1 VRGIVVKDGAV
12 DSQRRSEL
20 LRELVGRTDME
31 KFIDVLLDSFWN
43 RPELLELNP
52 PRAETRAWVRWN
64 VQLMSR
70 WLVDSQPPDEL
81 ALERIR
87 EFAYQRAADGTP
99 ADLVPANFRRA
110 VRFAWDA
117 LLQAA
122 TEDERRALIESADQ
136 LFEYIDL
143 VSEIF
148 AQAYSDSA
156 NPDSASY
163 DECQARSLL
172 GRFNRQET
180 LLTED
185 YEFAD
190 RIGFELKGAC
200 RAFVV
205 AWQKPHA
212 AHYAAWAARLRSA
225 HMLAAYENK
234 RVVGLCHGA
243 FPWQRLEP
251 DAEAIISEQGVYV
264 HGDLRRTFDDLK
276 AVVEIAVNRGQTG
289 VISLDSYLPDLLL
302 RRSPHVAN
310 RIHARIYGSLQDS
323 HPHFV
328 RALDLLIEN
337 DFDQAAT
344 ASALPVHRNTLRN
357 WIVRMSEITGVDLD
371 HVEGRGLA
379 WLAWLE
385 KTERAYDVL

>member
-1 VRGIVVKDGAV
+1 
-12 DSQRRSEL
+12 
-20 LRELVGRTDME
+20 
-31 KFIDVLLDSFWN
+31 
-43 RPELLELNP
+43 
-52 PRAETRAWVRWN
+52 
-64 VQLMSR
+64 MSR
-70 WLVDSQPPDEL
+70 WIVDSQPPDEM

-117 LLQAA
+117 LRQAA
-122 TEDERRALIESADQ
+122 TEDERRALMESADQ

-148 AQAYSDSA
+148 AQAYGDTA

-172 GRFNRQET
+172 GRLNRQAT

-190 RIGFELKGAC
+190 RIGFELKGVC
-200 RAFVV
+200 RSFVI

-212 AHYAAWAARLRSA
+212 AHYAAYAARLRSV

-234 RVVGLCHGA
+234 RVVGLCHAA
-243 FPWQRLEP
+243 FPWQRLQP
-251 DAEAIISEQGVYV
+251 DAEAIISEQGVSI
-264 HGDLRRTFDDLK
+264 HGDLRRTFDELK
-276 AVVEIAVNRGQTG
+276 AVVEIAMNRGQTG
-289 VISLDSYLPDLLL
+289 VACLDSYLPDLLL
-302 RRSPHVAN
+302 RGSPHVAD
-310 RIHARIYGSLQDS
+310 RLHARIYGSLEAS
-323 HPHFV
+323 HSHFV

-385 KTERAYDVL
+385 KAERANDVL